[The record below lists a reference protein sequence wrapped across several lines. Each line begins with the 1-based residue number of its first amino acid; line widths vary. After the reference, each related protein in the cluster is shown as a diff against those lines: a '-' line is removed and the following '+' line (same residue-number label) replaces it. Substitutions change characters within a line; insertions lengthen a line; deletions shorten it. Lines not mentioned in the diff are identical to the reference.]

1 MSKIKYLQKRSLQKN
16 KRSKRHKDKI
26 IKMSNN
32 MNNNNLRS
40 NLNKKSKEKGKI
52 LGNNNLL
59 ISKSSK

>member
-1 MSKIKYLQKRSLQKN
+1 
-16 KRSKRHKDKI
+16 
-26 IKMSNN
+26 MSNN

-52 LGNNNLL
+52 LGNNNLS